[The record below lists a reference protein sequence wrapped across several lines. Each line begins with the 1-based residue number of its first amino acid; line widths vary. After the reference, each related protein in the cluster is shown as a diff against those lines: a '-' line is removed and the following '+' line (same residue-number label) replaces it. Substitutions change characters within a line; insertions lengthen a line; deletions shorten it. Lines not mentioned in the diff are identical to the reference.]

1 MMLINKKI
9 LVPNKIVEDG
19 ENIMSE
25 GKMFSTEN
33 ENEEMGEGI
42 EGTAEAIEEPQKKK
56 RKMAIIIVTI
66 VAVLVVG
73 SVFGYLY
80 FNSPSREFC
89 SLMEKGDYAAA
100 EQLVSGGAIELT
112 EDMAAA
118 FLDAIVQ
125 YEPITLEGFMTLK
138 EAQWNDISTLY
149 GISKKLEIGGDMAE
163 YITRLNVIKG
173 NYREDLSFY
182 QVLDDN
188 RNFFENRYNTSLESG
203 DIQSLRKVVNCVEE
217 AVLLLSDSK
226 GPLADKYNNAANDL
240 IESGNYF
247 IYLHEHGS
255 YFEIQLYGVTARAD
269 FLLAYIDMLIVD
281 EYIDISKADHLLT
294 EIESLGELR
303 GILAKQ

>member
-1 MMLINKKI
+1 
-9 LVPNKIVEDG
+9 
-19 ENIMSE
+19 MSE

-203 DIQSLRKVVNCVEE
+203 DIQSFRKVVNCVEE

-226 GPLADKYNNAANDL
+226 GPLADKYNNVANDL

-247 IYLHEHGS
+247 IYMAEHGS
-255 YFEIQLYGVTARAD
+255 YFERLLYGDMAKADPPVLDQLY
-269 FLLAYIDMLIVD
+269 
-281 EYIDISKADHLLT
+281 
-294 EIESLGELR
+294 
-303 GILAKQ
+303 